1 MKKRIFTLMLVLA
14 TALCGFAQDRNNDD
28 EVVKLDQFS
37 RFNAVEGEVI
47 VKFADNS
54 SFQLKYDR
62 SNKLQSTGMS
72 AVDKAFAKYGV
83 VEVRQLCPSDE
94 KKRSFSTS
102 KSYNG
107 NDVVERDL
115 SRLCLVR
122 IEPDASRAQ
131 DADYNIQALT
141 QQLIDTF
148 NEMEEVE
155 FAEPNYIMYSLG
167 IETTPSTSSGTMSVT
182 ESVEVPSYEGDGRDG
197 GYTYFNYVEYKNE
210 PYYEQQWGIKATNLD
225 DFWVAAENNAN
236 GDTPAKR
243 PVIAILDTGVDITHP
258 DLAANI
264 WTNPNEIANGSD
276 DDKNGFKDDLHGW
289 DFVNKTGDVRDYNLH
304 GTHCA
309 GIAAAVGDNGKGIT
323 GANPNAYIMPVTVMQ
338 SNGTG
343 NVATIIEG
351 IGYAKNNGAD
361 VISMSIGGYA
371 YSIAYEQALEQAY
384 QKCVIVAAAGNDG
397 LNIDPT
403 APCAPILPPPMPCYP
418 AAFTFVLGVQA
429 TGNSGGLAGFSNYDC
444 DGPSYSGYSE
454 EQLYNYE
461 LRAPGTNIMSTIPN
475 GKYKELNG
483 TSMACPLVAGGVSA
497 LLSAKDY
504 PSQEMLWG
512 DLINY
517 SGNHV
522 DFLAC
527 YEAGPAPAQLQ
538 MVTYQITD
546 DEGDGDGR
554 PDAGEILYFYP
565 TLRTTWGAAD
575 SITYWIEF
583 AEYEDDRTI
592 EFIENDNIEFGHNL
606 SAYAKSKAVNP
617 IKMKIADNVVD
628 GRYICLV
635 LKATCPNAEAVMEYE
650 FEIRVEN
657 GVELKGLLAEDMT
670 LHPDV
675 HYIVTETFGITEGTT
690 LTILPGTV
698 VKFKDNV
705 KMVNNG
711 KIIAKGEPGNMITF
725 TKTDLGYGKYEM
737 TLRHCDTLSYCIIE
751 YAKNITTQNSVSYKY
766 CYYSDDYEFEYM
778 NDILNSGSEFY
789 NIDITS
795 TRRGLLDNSIIR
807 YNNNNGTLSCMS
819 NVNVTNANLIYNESP
834 ISIPSFSVSSST
846 VDGLGMTYGNVIG
859 STFESANN
867 VIGNYFVTSA
877 TGASTHAVANSRSSY
892 ILLGNVFNNYQM
904 NSNKKIISYNDIS
917 TTGSSMLVCPMNGTY
932 LGSSNNEI
940 ISSHI
945 YDINTPGSTSLND
958 ILESTAARRPSS
970 KAHGIVWKVLVNGK
984 DAQDEFDEV
993 TPLGV
998 GRHKFEVYFNRAMD
1012 ISKSPMVA
1020 MGVRPPYTQNAIAT
1034 DGSWSAD
1041 STIYTVYLDL
1051 DAASVTDGL
1060 NRIYVANAQDNE
1072 FFEIPFENLR
1082 FNVQVSAAGS
1092 MSAGFEATPG
1102 IGKVDLL
1109 WENDS
1114 TYFNDHLGWN
1124 MYRYQKDAN
1133 GISSDTILINKEM
1146 ITDTLFTDFDVVPG
1160 ERYYYYYKTLR
1171 TNLTESEAS
1180 NNVSTVPLTAQ
1191 PGDANGSLNVDVAD
1205 IVTVVSYITGE
1216 MPQPFVFGAADV
1228 NGDGEID
1235 VMDIVRII
1243 SIITTGKSDADNTP
1257 RATATYSI
1265 VDGILYVDT
1274 PVELAGVQ
1282 VYFNC
1287 EDADEIEVLSAMDKF
1302 EQVAQFVND
1311 GRYMFMAYSMS
1322 GAKLAAG
1329 KHAILRIS
1337 AAEVDDMILSDTQGV
1352 NVIAVEDMM
1361 NVNTPTEVY
1370 ALNKAYPNPFN
1381 GSLNI
1386 PYVVGAASAKVT
1398 LTISNMMGQEVAN
1411 INLGTQ
1417 SRGEYNYEWQPKT
1430 DMPAGIYIIN
1440 MYVNGNMMQREKVV
1454 YMK

>member
-1 MKKRIFTLMLVLA
+1 MLVLFA
-14 TALCGFAQDRNNDD
+14 SVCAFAQDRNNDD
-28 EVVKLDQFS
+28 EVVKLDHFS

-54 SFQLKYDR
+54 AFQLKYDR
-62 SNKLQSTGMS
+62 HNKLQGTGMS
-72 AVDKAFAKYGV
+72 AVDKTFDKFNV
-83 VEVRQLCPSDE
+83 VEVKQLCPNDE
-94 KKRSFSTS
+94 KKRSFSSS

-107 NDVVERDL
+107 GDVVERDL

-122 IEPDASRAQ
+122 IEPDANRAQ
-131 DADYNIQALT
+131 DTDYNIQALT
-141 QQLIDTF
+141 QELIETF

-155 FAEPNYIMYSLG
+155 FAEPNYIMYALG
-167 IETTPSTSSGTMSVT
+167 IETTSQQTAVSGQQSAVSGQRADDSSQW
-182 ESVEVPSYEGDGRDG
+182 
-197 GYTYFNYVEYKNE
+197 FNYEAYEKE
-210 PYYEQQWGIKATNLD
+210 PYYEQQWGIKATKLD
-225 DFWVAAENNAN
+225 EFWAAAENNAN
-236 GDTPAKR
+236 GETPKKR

-258 DLAANI
+258 DLEANI

-289 DFVNKTGDVRDYNLH
+289 DFVNKTGDVRDYNSH

-309 GIAAAVGDNGKGIT
+309 GIAAAVGDNGKGVT

-343 NVATIIEG
+343 AISTIIEG

-361 VISMSIGGYA
+361 IISMSIGTYA
-371 YSIAYEQALEQAY
+371 YSIALEQALAQAY
-384 QKCVIVAAAGNDG
+384 QKCVLVAAAGNDG
-397 LNIDPT
+397 MPLDPLCGGIP
-403 APCAPILPPPMPCYP
+403 AGPMFP
-418 AAFTFVLGVQA
+418 AAFTFVLGVEA
-429 TGNSGGLAGFSNYDC
+429 TQKEPDFTPFGCGYRACFSNYDC
-444 DGPSYSGYSE
+444 DGPSYSQYSE

-461 LRAPGTNIMSTIPN
+461 LSAPGVKIMSTIPN
-475 GKYKELNG
+475 GKYKEFNG

-554 PDAGEILYFYP
+554 PDAGEVLYFYP

-575 SITYWIEF
+575 SITYWLEF

-635 LKATCPNAEAVMEYE
+635 LKATCPNAESVMEYP

-657 GVELKGLLAEDMT
+657 GVELKGLLTEDMT

-675 HYIVTETFGITEGTT
+675 HYIVTETFGITAGTT

-698 VKFKDNV
+698 VKFKDNI
-705 KMVNNG
+705 KLVNNG

-725 TKTDLGYGKYEM
+725 TKTDLGYGSYSLN
-737 TLRHCDTLSYCIIE
+737 LRSCDTLSYCIIE
-751 YAKNITTQNSVSYKY
+751 YAKYIKSADSYSYNY
-766 CYYSDDYEFEYM
+766 CYYPDDEEYDYLH
-778 NDILNSGSEFY
+778 NILKTTPSYYS
-789 NIDITS
+789 ITAS
-795 TRRGLLDNSIIR
+795 KQFLIDNSILR
-807 YNNNNGTLSCMS
+807 YNTAGSSSDPLAGTLQNT
-819 NVNVTNANLIYNESP
+819 NVFYNKKYASSPSYTHNLVFKPGGTAFEGTNNY
-834 ISIPSFSVSSST
+834 
-846 VDGLGMTYGNVIG
+846 
-859 STFESANN
+859 
-867 VIGNYFVTSA
+867 IGNYQSDYYFTYYTS
-877 TGASTHAVANSRSSY
+877 GYVMF
-892 ILLGNVFNNYQM
+892 GNVFNNYQVNSSGKIVSYYDLGNTGTNMITISM
-904 NSNKKIISYNDIS
+904 ND
-917 TTGSSMLVCPMNGTY
+917 TY

-945 YDINTPGSTSLND
+945 YDIDTPGSSSLND

-984 DAQDEFDEV
+984 DAQDEFEEV
-993 TPLGV
+993 VPLGV

-1012 ISKSPMVA
+1012 ISKPPMVA

-1051 DAASVTDGL
+1051 DASSVTDGL

-1102 IGKVDLL
+1102 IGKVDLV

-1124 MYRYQKDAN
+1124 MYRYQRDEN

-1146 ITDTLFTDFDVVPG
+1146 ITDTVYTDFDVVPG

-1171 TNLTESEAS
+1171 TNLTESDAS

-1191 PGDANGSLNVDVAD
+1191 PGDANGSLKVDVID
-1205 IVTVVSYITGE
+1205 IVTVVGYITGDN
-1216 MPQPFVFGAADV
+1216 PQPFIFDAADV
-1228 NGDGEID
+1228 NKDGEID
-1235 VMDIVRII
+1235 VMDIVRIVN
-1243 SIITTGKSDADNTP
+1243 IIVSGKSGAETVSE
-1257 RATATYSI
+1257 ATAKYF
-1265 VDGILYVDT
+1265 VEDGILYVDT
-1274 PVELAGVQ
+1274 PVELGGVQ
-1282 VYFNC
+1282 VYLNSSS
-1287 EDADEIEVLSAMDKF
+1287 DNIETLAAMDKF
-1302 EQVAQFVND
+1302 EQIGQFVED
-1311 GRYMFMAYSMS
+1311 GRYLFMAYSLS
-1322 GAKLAAG
+1322 GEKLAPG
-1329 KHAILRIS
+1329 KHAILRIGV
-1337 AAEVDDMILSDTQGV
+1337 ADVEEMILADARGNEV
-1352 NVIAVEDMM
+1352 LAVEETMSIGTNEM
-1361 NVNTPTEVY
+1361 FILSE
-1370 ALNKAYPNPFN
+1370 AYPNPFN
-1381 GSLNI
+1381 GMLNI
-1386 PYVVGAASAKVT
+1386 PYVIGADNANVM
-1398 LTISNMMGQEVAN
+1398 LTINNIMGQQVAN
-1411 INLGTQ
+1411 IDLGTQ
-1417 SRGEYNYEWQPKT
+1417 SRGEYKYEWQPKS
-1430 DMPAGIYIIN
+1430 DMPSGIYIIN
-1440 MYVNGNMMQREKVV
+1440 MYVNGNMMQRNKVV

>member
-14 TALCGFAQDRNNDD
+14 AALCGFAQDRNNDD

-47 VKFADNS
+47 VKFADKS
-54 SFQLKYDR
+54 AFQLKYDR
-62 SNKLQSTGMS
+62 HNKLQSTGMS
-72 AVDKAFAKYGV
+72 AVDKTFDKFNV
-83 VEVRQLCPSDE
+83 VEVKQLCPSDE
-94 KKRSFSTS
+94 KKRSFTTS
-102 KSYNG
+102 KCYNG

-122 IEPDASRAQ
+122 IEADASRAQ

-141 QQLIDTF
+141 QQLIETF

-155 FAEPNYIMYSLG
+155 FAEPNYIMYALG
-167 IETTPSTSSGTMSVT
+167 VETTDLGELPIANSQQPTANSQW
-182 ESVEVPSYEGDGRDG
+182 
-197 GYTYFNYVEYKNE
+197 FNYEAYQNE
-210 PYYEQQWGIKATNLD
+210 PYYEQQWGIKATKLD
-225 DFWVAAENNAN
+225 EFWAAAENNAN
-236 GDTPAKR
+236 GETPKKR

-258 DLAANI
+258 DLEANI

-289 DFVNKTGDVRDYNLH
+289 DFVNKTGDVRDYNSH

-309 GIAAAVGDNGKGIT
+309 GIAAAVGDNGKGVT

-343 NVATIIEG
+343 AISTIIEG
-351 IGYAKNNGAD
+351 INYAKNNGAD
-361 VISMSIGGYA
+361 VISMSIGTYA
-371 YSIAYEQALEQAY
+371 YSIALEQALAQAY
-384 QKCVIVAAAGNDG
+384 QNSVIVAAAGNDG

-403 APCAPILPPPMPCYP
+403 APCANPFIDRPCYP
-418 AAFTFVLGVQA
+418 AAFTFVLGVEA
-429 TGNSGGLAGFSNYDC
+429 TQQYPDFSPFGCGYRACFSNYDC
-444 DGPSYSGYSE
+444 DGPSYSRYSE

-461 LRAPGTNIMSTIPN
+461 IQAPGAGIISTVPN
-475 GKYKELNG
+475 GKYKTFNG

-546 DEGDGDGR
+546 EEGDGDGR

-575 SITYWIEF
+575 SITYWLEF

-635 LKATCPNAEAVMEYE
+635 LKATCPNAEEVMEYE

-698 VKFKDNV
+698 VKFKDNI
-705 KMVNNG
+705 KLVNNG

-725 TKTDLGYGKYEM
+725 TKTDLGYGSYSLD
-737 TLRHCDTLSYCIIE
+737 LRACDTLSYCIIE
-751 YAKNITTQNSVSYKY
+751 CAKYIKCANSYRYNY
-766 CYYSDDYEFEYM
+766 CYYPDDEEYDYLH
-778 NDILNSGSEFY
+778 NVLNTTPDYYTDYYS
-789 NIDITS
+789 ITA
-795 TRRGLLDNSIIR
+795 TKYCLIDNSILR
-807 YNNNNGTLSCMS
+807 YNTAANTLNEEILDVTLQNT
-819 NVNVTNANLIYNESP
+819 NVFYNRKYVSTPSDNHYNHNLIFKP
-834 ISIPSFSVSSST
+834 GGT
-846 VDGLGMTYGNVIG
+846 A
-859 STFESANN
+859 FEGTNN
-867 VIGNYFVTSA
+867 YIGNYQYSYFF
-877 TGASTHAVANSRSSY
+877 TGDLVM
-892 ILLGNVFNNYQM
+892 IGNVFNNYQVNGYGKIVSYYDLGHAGTNMITISM
-904 NSNKKIISYNDIS
+904 ND
-917 TTGSSMLVCPMNGTY
+917 TY
-932 LGSSNNEI
+932 LGSSNDEI
-940 ISSHI
+940 ISTHI
-945 YDINTPGSTSLND
+945 YDIDTPGSISLND

-970 KAHGIVWKVLVNGK
+970 KAHGIVWKILVNGK
-984 DAQDEFDEV
+984 DAQDEFEEV
-993 TPLGV
+993 VPLGV

-1012 ISKSPMVA
+1012 ISKPPMVA
-1020 MGVRPPYTQNAIAT
+1020 MGVRPPYTQNAIAE

-1102 IGKVDLL
+1102 IGKVDLV

-1124 MYRYQKDAN
+1124 MYRYQRDEN

-1146 ITDTLFTDFDVVPG
+1146 ITDTLYTDFDVVPG

-1171 TNLTESEAS
+1171 TNLTESDAS

-1191 PGDANGSLNVDVAD
+1191 PGDANGSLDVNVID
-1205 IVTVVSYITGE
+1205 IVTVVSYITGDN
-1216 MPQPFVFGAADV
+1216 PQPFIFGAADV
-1228 NGDGEID
+1228 NADGEID
-1235 VMDIVRII
+1235 VMDIVRIVN
-1243 SIITTGKSDADNTP
+1243 IIVSGKSGDEPASG
-1257 RATATYSI
+1257 ATAVYSI
-1265 VDGILYVDT
+1265 EDGILYVDT
-1274 PVELAGVQ
+1274 PVALGGVQ
-1282 VYFNC
+1282 VYLNC
-1287 EDADEIEVLSAMDKF
+1287 DNDADIETLSAMDKF
-1302 EQVAQFVND
+1302 ERVGQFVND
-1311 GRYMFMAYSMS
+1311 GRYLFMAYSLS
-1322 GAKLAAG
+1322 GEKLAPG
-1329 KHAILRIS
+1329 KHAILRIGR
-1337 AAEVDDMILSDTQGV
+1337 ADVEEMILADAKGNEV
-1352 NVIAVEDMM
+1352 LAVEDAMSI
-1361 NVNTPTEVY
+1361 NVMEEY
-1370 ALNKAYPNPFN
+1370 ILNQAYPNPFN
-1381 GSLNI
+1381 GTLNI
-1386 PYVVGAASAKVT
+1386 PYVIGAANADVM
-1398 LTISNMMGQEVAN
+1398 LTINNIMGQQVAN

-1417 SRGEYNYEWQPKT
+1417 SRGEYNYEWQPKS
-1430 DMPAGIYIIN
+1430 DMPSGIYIIN
-1440 MYVNGNMMQREKVV
+1440 MYINGNMMQRNKVV

>member
-1 MKKRIFTLMLVLA
+1 MLVLFA
-14 TALCGFAQDRNNDD
+14 SVCAFAQDRNNDD

-54 SFQLKYDR
+54 AFQLKYDR
-62 SNKLQSTGMS
+62 HNKLQGTGMS
-72 AVDKAFAKYGV
+72 AVDKTFDKFNV
-83 VEVRQLCPSDE
+83 VEVKQLCPSDE

-102 KSYNG
+102 KCYNG

-122 IEPDASRAQ
+122 IEADASRAQ

-141 QQLIDTF
+141 QELIETF

-155 FAEPNYIMYSLG
+155 FAEPNYIMYALG
-167 IETTPSTSSGTMSVT
+167 IETTDLSPQPTANSQQPTANSQW
-182 ESVEVPSYEGDGRDG
+182 
-197 GYTYFNYVEYKNE
+197 FNYEAYEKE
-210 PYYEQQWGIKATNLD
+210 PYYEQQWGIKATKLD
-225 DFWVAAENNAN
+225 EFWVAAENNAN
-236 GDTPAKR
+236 SETPKKR

-258 DLAANI
+258 DLEANI

-289 DFVNKTGDVRDYNLH
+289 DFVNKTGDVRDYNSH

-309 GIAAAVGDNGKGIT
+309 GIAAAVGDNGKGVT

-343 NVATIIEG
+343 AISTIIEG
-351 IGYAKNNGAD
+351 INYAKNNGAD
-361 VISMSIGGYA
+361 VISMSIGTYA
-371 YSIAYEQALEQAY
+371 YSIALEQALAQAY
-384 QKCVIVAAAGNDG
+384 QKSVIVAAAGNDG
-397 LNIDPT
+397 IPLDPLCDII
-403 APCAPILPPPMPCYP
+403 AGPMFP
-418 AAFTFVLGVQA
+418 AAFTFVLGVEA
-429 TGNSGGLAGFSNYDC
+429 TQKEPDFTPFGCGYRACFSNFDC
-444 DGPSYSGYSE
+444 DGPSYSRYSE

-461 LRAPGTNIMSTIPN
+461 IQAPGAGIMSTIPN

-575 SITYWIEF
+575 SITYWLEF

-657 GVELKGLLAEDMT
+657 GVELKGLLTEDMT

-675 HYIVTETFGITEGTT
+675 HYIVTESFGITEGTT

-698 VKFKDNV
+698 VKFKDNI

-725 TKTDLGYGKYEM
+725 TKTDLGYGFYSME
-737 TLRHCDTLSYCIIE
+737 LRHCDTLSYCIIE
-751 YAKNITTQNSVSYKY
+751 YAGVSANPNNYVSYRY
-766 CYYSDDYEFEYM
+766 CYSDDDYEFEYM
-778 NDILNSGSEFY
+778 NDILNLGTEL
-789 NIDITS
+789 NNVDITYNRS
-795 TRRGLLDNSIIR
+795 ALLDNSIVKYAGLVGISMNITNTNLL
-807 YNNNNGTLSCMS
+807 YNTQ
-819 NVNVTNANLIYNESP
+819 
-834 ISIPSFSVSSST
+834 ISIPNFRISSTT
-846 VDGLGMTYGNVIG
+846 VDGLGLYCDNGPGTI
-859 STFESANN
+859 FESANN
-867 VIGNYFVTSA
+867 VIGNYIMVNNDIS
-877 TGASTHAVANSRSSY
+877 SSIHADGNRFGY

-904 NSNKKIISYNDIS
+904 DYSNRIISYNDVGIH
-917 TTGSSMLVCPMNGTY
+917 GSSMIVCPMNGTY
-932 LGSSNNEI
+932 LGSSKDEI
-940 ISSHI
+940 ISTHI
-945 YDINTPGSTSLND
+945 YDIDTPGSSTFND
-958 ILESTAARRPSS
+958 IDESTAARRPSS

-984 DAQDEFDEV
+984 DAQDEFEEV
-993 TPLGV
+993 VPLGV

-1012 ISKSPMVA
+1012 ISKPPMVA

-1102 IGKVDLL
+1102 IGKVDLV

-1124 MYRYQKDAN
+1124 MYRYQRDEN

-1146 ITDTLFTDFDVVPG
+1146 ITDTVYTDFDVVPG

-1171 TNLTESEAS
+1171 TNLTESDAS

-1191 PGDANGSLNVDVAD
+1191 PGDANGSLKVDVID
-1205 IVTVVSYITGE
+1205 IVTVVSYITGDN
-1216 MPQPFVFGAADV
+1216 PQPFIFGAADV
-1228 NGDGEID
+1228 NADGEID
-1235 VMDIVRII
+1235 VMDIVRIVN
-1243 SIITTGKSDADNTP
+1243 IIVSGKSGAETVSE
-1257 RATATYSI
+1257 ATAKYF
-1265 VDGILYVDT
+1265 VEDGILYVDT
-1274 PVELAGVQ
+1274 PVELGGVQ
-1282 VYFNC
+1282 VYLNSSS
-1287 EDADEIEVLSAMDKF
+1287 DNIETLAAMDKF
-1302 EQVAQFVND
+1302 EQIGQFVED
-1311 GRYMFMAYSMS
+1311 GRYLFMAYSLS
-1322 GAKLAAG
+1322 GEKLAPG
-1329 KHAILRIS
+1329 KHAILRIGV
-1337 AAEVDDMILSDTQGV
+1337 ADVEEMILADARG
-1352 NVIAVEDMM
+1352 NEVIAVEETMSIGTNEM
-1361 NVNTPTEVY
+1361 FILSE
-1370 ALNKAYPNPFN
+1370 AYPNPFN
-1381 GSLNI
+1381 GMLNI
-1386 PYVVGAASAKVT
+1386 PYVIGADNANVM
-1398 LTISNMMGQEVAN
+1398 LTINNIMGQQVAN
-1411 INLGTQ
+1411 IDLGTQ
-1417 SRGEYNYEWQPKT
+1417 SRGEYKYEWQPKS
-1430 DMPAGIYIIN
+1430 DMPSGIYIIN
-1440 MYVNGNMMQREKVV
+1440 MYVNGNMMQRNKVV

>member
-1 MKKRIFTLMLVLA
+1 MKRRIFTLMLVLFA
-14 TALCGFAQDRNNDD
+14 SVCAFAQDRNNDD

-54 SFQLKYDR
+54 AFQLKYDR
-62 SNKLQSTGMS
+62 HNKLQGTGMS
-72 AVDKAFAKYGV
+72 AVDKTFDKFNV
-83 VEVRQLCPSDE
+83 VEVKQLCPNDE
-94 KKRSFSTS
+94 KKRSFSSS

-107 NDVVERDL
+107 GDVVERDL

-122 IEPDASRAQ
+122 IEPDANRAQ

-141 QQLIDTF
+141 QELIETF

-155 FAEPNYIMYSLG
+155 FAEPNYIMYALDVL
-167 IETTPSTSSGTMSVT
+167 TTDNGQQTTDFGYAN
-182 ESVEVPSYEGDGRDG
+182 YEGNERDG
-197 GYTYFNYVEYKNE
+197 EEYTYFNYEAYQNE
-210 PYYEQQWGIKATNLD
+210 PYYEQQWGIKATKLD
-225 DFWVAAENNAN
+225 EFWAAAENNAN
-236 GDTPAKR
+236 GETPKKR

-258 DLAANI
+258 DLEANI

-289 DFVNKTGDVRDYNLH
+289 DFVNKTGDVRDYNSH

-309 GIAAAVGDNGKGIT
+309 GIAAAVGDNGKGVT

-343 NVATIIEG
+343 AISTIIEG

-361 VISMSIGGYA
+361 IISMSIGTYA
-371 YSIAYEQALEQAY
+371 YSIALEQALAQAY
-384 QKCVIVAAAGNDG
+384 QKCVLVAAAGNDG
-397 LNIDPT
+397 LNIDET
-403 APCAPILPPPMPCYP
+403 APCADPFIIDKPCFP
-418 AAFTFVLGVQA
+418 GAFTFVLGVQA
-429 TGNSGGLAGFSNYDC
+429 TGNGGLAGFSNYDC

-461 LRAPGTNIMSTIPN
+461 LKAPGTSIMSTIPN
-475 GKYKELNG
+475 GKYKNLQG

-517 SGNHV
+517 SGIHV

-554 PDAGEILYFYP
+554 PDAGEVLYFYP

-575 SITYWIEF
+575 SITYWLEF
-583 AEYEDDRTI
+583 DEFEDDRTI

-635 LKATCPNAEAVMEYE
+635 LKATCPNAESVMEYP

-657 GVELKGLLAEDMT
+657 GVELKGLLTEDMT

-698 VKFKDNV
+698 VKFKDNI
-705 KMVNNG
+705 KLVNNG

-725 TKTDLGYGKYEM
+725 TKTDLGYGSYSLN
-737 TLRHCDTLSYCIIE
+737 LRSCDTLSYCIIE
-751 YAKNITTQNSVSYKY
+751 YAKYIKSADSYSYNY
-766 CYYSDDYEFEYM
+766 CYYPDDEEYDYLH
-778 NDILNSGSEFY
+778 NILKTTPSYYS
-789 NIDITS
+789 ITAS
-795 TRRGLLDNSIIR
+795 KQCLIDNSILR
-807 YNNNNGTLSCMS
+807 YNTAGSSSDPLAGTLQNT
-819 NVNVTNANLIYNESP
+819 NVFYNKKYASSPSYTHNLVFKPGGTAFEGTNNY
-834 ISIPSFSVSSST
+834 
-846 VDGLGMTYGNVIG
+846 
-859 STFESANN
+859 
-867 VIGNYFVTSA
+867 IGNYQSDYYFTYYTS
-877 TGASTHAVANSRSSY
+877 GYVMF
-892 ILLGNVFNNYQM
+892 GNVFNNYQVNSSGKIVSYYDLGNTGTDMITVSM
-904 NSNKKIISYNDIS
+904 ND
-917 TTGSSMLVCPMNGTY
+917 TY

-945 YDINTPGSTSLND
+945 YDINTPGSSSLND

-984 DAQDEFDEV
+984 DAQDEFEEV
-993 TPLGV
+993 VPLGV

-1012 ISKSPMVA
+1012 ISKPPMVA

-1051 DAASVTDGL
+1051 DASSVTDGL

-1102 IGKVDLL
+1102 IGKVDLV

-1124 MYRYQKDAN
+1124 MYRYQRDEN

-1146 ITDTLFTDFDVVPG
+1146 ITDTVYTDFDVVPG

-1171 TNLTESEAS
+1171 TNLTESDAS

-1191 PGDANGSLNVDVAD
+1191 PGDANGSLKVDVID
-1205 IVTVVSYITGE
+1205 IVTVVSYITGDN
-1216 MPQPFVFGAADV
+1216 PQPFIFGAADV
-1228 NGDGEID
+1228 NADGEID
-1235 VMDIVRII
+1235 VMDIVRIVN
-1243 SIITTGKSDADNTP
+1243 IIVSGKSGAETDSE
-1257 RATATYSI
+1257 ATAKYF
-1265 VDGILYVDT
+1265 VEDGILYVDT
-1274 PVELAGVQ
+1274 PVELGGVQ
-1282 VYFNC
+1282 VYLNSSS
-1287 EDADEIEVLSAMDKF
+1287 DNIETLAAMDKF
-1302 EQVAQFVND
+1302 EQIGQFVED
-1311 GRYMFMAYSMS
+1311 GRYLFMAYSLS
-1322 GAKLAAG
+1322 GEKLAPG
-1329 KHAILRIS
+1329 KHAILRIGV
-1337 AAEVDDMILSDTQGV
+1337 ADVEEMILADARG
-1352 NVIAVEDMM
+1352 NEVIAVEETMSIGANEM
-1361 NVNTPTEVY
+1361 FILSE
-1370 ALNKAYPNPFN
+1370 AYPNPFN
-1381 GSLNI
+1381 GMLNI
-1386 PYVVGAASAKVT
+1386 PYVIGADNANVM
-1398 LTISNMMGQEVAN
+1398 LTINNIMGQQVAN
-1411 INLGTQ
+1411 IDLGTQ
-1417 SRGEYNYEWQPKT
+1417 SRGEYKYEWQPKS
-1430 DMPAGIYIIN
+1430 DMPSGIYIIN
-1440 MYVNGNMMQREKVV
+1440 MYVNGNMMQRNKVV

>member
-1 MKKRIFTLMLVLA
+1 MFVLA
-14 TALCGFAQDRNNDD
+14 AALCGFAQDSNNED
-28 EVVKLDQFS
+28 EVVKIDFMN
-37 RFNAVEGEVI
+37 RNNAVEGEII
-47 VKFADNS
+47 VKFADKS
-54 SFQLKYDR
+54 SFNLKYDR
-62 SNKLQSTGMS
+62 NDKLQSTGMS
-72 AVDKAFAKYGV
+72 AVDKLFTKYN
-83 VEVRQLCPSDE
+83 VESVRQLCPGDE
-94 KKRSFSTS
+94 KRHDFRTS

-107 NDVVERDL
+107 GDVVERDL
-115 SRLCLVR
+115 SRLCLVKIGSDVSKTR
-122 IEPDASRAQ
+122 E
-131 DADYNIQALT
+131 
-141 QQLIDTF
+141 LIDEF
-148 NEMEEVE
+148 NGMDEVE
-155 FAEPNYIMYSLG
+155 FAEPNYITYALG
-167 IETTPSTSSGTMSVT
+167 IETQSHRDAETQ
-182 ESVEVPSYEGDGRDG
+182 SYEGDENRDPD
-197 GYTYFNYVEYKNE
+197 YNYFAYKTYRKE
-210 PYYEQQWGIKATNLD
+210 PYYSQQWGISATNIDGLWQAYED
-225 DFWVAAENNAN
+225 DFDDESN
-236 GDTPAKR
+236 TER

-276 DDKNGFKDDLHGW
+276 DDGNGFKDDLHGW
-289 DFVNKTGDVRDYNLH
+289 DFVNKTGDVRDYNSH

-309 GIAAAVGDNGKGIT
+309 GIAAAVGTNGKGVV

-343 NVATIIEG
+343 AISTIIEG

-361 VISMSIGGYA
+361 IISMSIGTYA
-371 YSIAYEQALEQAY
+371 YSIALEQALAQAY
-384 QKCVIVAAAGNDG
+384 QSSVLVAAAGNDG
-397 LNIDPT
+397 LNIDET
-403 APCAPILPPPMPCYP
+403 ALCADPFIPDMPCYP
-418 AAFTFVLGVQA
+418 AAFTFVLGVEA
-429 TGNSGGLAGFSNYDC
+429 TMDGGYLASFSNYDC
-444 DGPSYSGYSE
+444 DGPSYSGFDE

-461 LRAPGTNIMSTIPN
+461 LRAPGVNIISTVPN
-475 GKYKELNG
+475 GQYKYFNG

-497 LLSAKDY
+497 LLVAKDY

-512 DLINY
+512 DLINT
-517 SGNHV
+517 STPGSHV

-546 DEGDGDGR
+546 EEGDGDGR
-554 PDAGEILYFYP
+554 PDAGETLYFYP
-565 TLRTTWGAAD
+565 TLRTTWGAAED
-575 SITYWIEF
+575 ITYWLEF

-617 IKMKIADNVVD
+617 VKMKISDDVVD
-628 GRYICLV
+628 GRYIKLV
-635 LKATCPNAEAVMEYE
+635 LKATCPNAEEVMEYP
-650 FEIRVEN
+650 FTIQVEN
-657 GVELKGLLAEDMT
+657 GVELKGLIDEDMT
-670 LHPDV
+670 LSPNV
-675 HYIVTETFGITEGTT
+675 HYIVTETLGVTEGTT

-698 VKFKDNV
+698 IKFKDGISLH
-705 KMVNNG
+705 NNG
-711 KIIAKGEPGNMITF
+711 KIVAKGEPGNMITF
-725 TKTDLGYGKYEM
+725 TKTDLGIGYYNLN
-737 TLRHCDTLSYCIIE
+737 LRHNDTLSYCVIE
-751 YAKNITTQNSVSYKY
+751 YAKIYQKTYSNHYYCFEEGDEEHAYFAQILGDNVS
-766 CYYSDDYEFEYM
+766 DV
-778 NDILNSGSEFY
+778 
-789 NIDITS
+789 DITYKK
-795 TRRGLLDNSIIR
+795 TCLIDNCVLR
-807 YNNNNGTLSCMS
+807 YNGAINSFNIINSNLVYNN
-819 NVNVTNANLIYNESP
+819 TNSSP
-834 ISIPSFSVSSST
+834 ISLPVFDVGTSYYYHPSVICASNNIIENYYQSSSYSYYSNSNN
-846 VDGLGMTYGNVIG
+846 LGHV
-859 STFESANN
+859 
-867 VIGNYFVTSA
+867 
-877 TGASTHAVANSRSSY
+877 
-892 ILLGNVFNNYQM
+892 LLGNVYSNYLTNYHGNM
-904 NSNKKIISYNDIS
+904 VSTYNIG
-917 TTGSSMLVCPMNGTY
+917 TTGNQMIKLSAKGTY
-932 LGSSNNEI
+932 LGSSNDEV
-940 ISSHI
+940 ISSRI
-945 YDINTPGSTSLND
+945 YDIDTPNSTSLND
-958 ILESTAARRPSS
+958 IEASTAERRPAEL
-970 KAHGIVWKVLVNGK
+970 AHGIVWKVLVNGK
-984 DAQDEFDEV
+984 DAQDEFDEL

-998 GRHKFEVYFNRAMD
+998 GRHKFEVYFNRAMNT
-1012 ISKSPMVA
+1012 SVAPMVA

-1034 DGSWSAD
+1034 EGSWSAD

-1051 DAASVTDGL
+1051 DASSVTDGL
-1060 NRIYVANAQDNE
+1060 NRIYVANAMDNE
-1072 FFEIPFENLR
+1072 FFEIPFENKR
-1082 FNVQVSAAGS
+1082 FNVQVAAAGS
-1092 MSAGFEATPG
+1092 MSTGFEATPG
-1102 IGKVDLL
+1102 IGKVDLV

-1124 MYRYQKDAN
+1124 MYRYQIN
-1133 GISSDTILINKEM
+1133 ERGNNTDTLLVNNEL

-1160 ERYYYYYKTLR
+1160 ERYYYFYKTLR

-1180 NNVSTVPLTAQ
+1180 RNVSTVPLTAQ

-1205 IVTVVSYITGE
+1205 IVTVVSYITGG

-1243 SIITTGKSDADNTP
+1243 SIITTGRSDADNTP
-1257 RATATYSI
+1257 RATAIYSI

-1287 EDADEIEVLSAMDKF
+1287 DDAEEIEVLSAMDKF

-1322 GAKLAAG
+1322 GAKLGVG
-1329 KHAILRIS
+1329 KHAILRIGD
-1337 AAEVDDMILSDTQGV
+1337 AEMDEMILSDTEGV

>member
-1 MKKRIFTLMLVLA
+1 MLVLFA
-14 TALCGFAQDRNNDD
+14 SVCAFAQDRNNDD
-28 EVVKLDQFS
+28 EVVKLDHFS

-54 SFQLKYDR
+54 AFQLKYDR
-62 SNKLQSTGMS
+62 HNKLQGTGMS
-72 AVDKAFAKYGV
+72 AVDKTFDKFNV
-83 VEVRQLCPSDE
+83 VEVKQLCPNDE
-94 KKRSFSTS
+94 KKRSFSSS

-107 NDVVERDL
+107 GDVVERDL

-122 IEPDASRAQ
+122 IEPDANRAQ
-131 DADYNIQALT
+131 DADNNIQALT
-141 QQLIDTF
+141 QELIETF

-155 FAEPNYIMYSLG
+155 FAEPNYIMYALG
-167 IETTPSTSSGTMSVT
+167 IESTDLGQQSAVSGQRADDSSQW
-182 ESVEVPSYEGDGRDG
+182 
-197 GYTYFNYVEYKNE
+197 FNYEAYEKE
-210 PYYEQQWGIKATNLD
+210 PYYEQQWGIKATKLD
-225 DFWVAAENNAN
+225 EFWAAAENNAN
-236 GDTPAKR
+236 GETPKKR
-243 PVIAILDTGVDITHP
+243 PVIAILDTGVAITHP
-258 DLAANI
+258 DLEATI

-289 DFVNKTGDVRDYNLH
+289 DFVNKTGDVRDYNSH

-309 GIAAAVGDNGKGIT
+309 GIAAAVGDNGKGVT

-343 NVATIIEG
+343 AISTLIEG

-361 VISMSIGGYA
+361 IISMSIGTYA
-371 YSIAYEQALEQAY
+371 YSIALEQALAQAY
-384 QKCVIVAAAGNDG
+384 QKCVLVAAAGNDG
-397 LNIDPT
+397 LNIDET
-403 APCAPILPPPMPCYP
+403 APCASPFIIDKPCFP
-418 AAFTFVLGVQA
+418 GAFTFVLGVQA
-429 TGNSGGLAGFSNYDC
+429 TQQSPGDCGYLACFSNYDC

-461 LRAPGTNIMSTIPN
+461 LKAPGTSIMSTIPN
-475 GKYKELNG
+475 GKYKEFNG

-517 SGNHV
+517 SGTHV

-554 PDAGEILYFYP
+554 PDAGEVLYFYP

-575 SITYWIEF
+575 SITYWLEF
-583 AEYEDDRTI
+583 DEFEDDRTI

-635 LKATCPNAEAVMEYE
+635 LKATCPNAESVMEYP

-657 GVELKGLLAEDMT
+657 GVELKGLLTEDMT

-675 HYIVTETFGITEGTT
+675 HYIVTETFGITAGTT

-698 VKFKDNV
+698 VKFKDNIRL
-705 KMVNNG
+705 VNKG

-725 TKTDLGYGKYEM
+725 TKTDLGYGSYSLD
-737 TLRHCDTLSYCIIE
+737 LRRYDTLSYCIIE
-751 YAKNITTQNSVSYKY
+751 YAKYIKSEYSCSYNY
-766 CYYSDDYEFEYM
+766 CYYPDDEEYDYLH
-778 NDILNSGSEFY
+778 NILKTTPSHYSINATKY
-789 NIDITS
+789 CLI
-795 TRRGLLDNSIIR
+795 DNSILR
-807 YNNNNGTLSCMS
+807 YNTAGTVLDILGGTLQNT
-819 NVNVTNANLIYNESP
+819 NVFYNKKYVNAPSYNHNLVFKPGGTAFEGTNNY
-834 ISIPSFSVSSST
+834 
-846 VDGLGMTYGNVIG
+846 
-859 STFESANN
+859 
-867 VIGNYFVTSA
+867 IGNYQ
-877 TGASTHAVANSRSSY
+877 SSY
-892 ILLGNVFNNYQM
+892 YFTSGLVMIGNVFNNYQV
-904 NSNKKIISYNDIS
+904 NSNGKIVSYYDLGNTGTDMITVSMND
-917 TTGSSMLVCPMNGTY
+917 TY

-945 YDINTPGSTSLND
+945 YDINTPGSSSLND

-984 DAQDEFDEV
+984 DAQDEFEEV
-993 TPLGV
+993 VPLGV

-1012 ISKSPMVA
+1012 ISKPPMVA

-1051 DAASVTDGL
+1051 DASSVTDGL

-1102 IGKVDLL
+1102 IGKVDLV

-1124 MYRYQKDAN
+1124 MYRYQRDEN

-1146 ITDTLFTDFDVVPG
+1146 ITDTVYTDFDVVPG

-1171 TNLTESEAS
+1171 TNLTESDAS

-1191 PGDANGSLNVDVAD
+1191 PGDANGSLKVDVID
-1205 IVTVVSYITGE
+1205 IVTVVSYITGDN
-1216 MPQPFVFGAADV
+1216 PQPFIFGAADV
-1228 NGDGEID
+1228 NADGEID
-1235 VMDIVRII
+1235 VMDIVRIVN
-1243 SIITTGKSDADNTP
+1243 IIVSGKSGAETASE
-1257 RATATYSI
+1257 ATAKYF
-1265 VDGILYVDT
+1265 VEDGILYVDT
-1274 PVELAGVQ
+1274 PVELGGVQ
-1282 VYFNC
+1282 VYLNC
-1287 EDADEIEVLSAMDKF
+1287 DNDTDIETLSAMDKF
-1302 EQVAQFVND
+1302 ERVGQFVED
-1311 GRYMFMAYSMS
+1311 GRYLFMAYSLS
-1322 GAKLAAG
+1322 GEKLAPG
-1329 KHAILRIS
+1329 KHAILRIGV
-1337 AAEVDDMILSDTQGV
+1337 ADVEEMILADARG
-1352 NVIAVEDMM
+1352 NEVIAVEETMSIGANEM
-1361 NVNTPTEVY
+1361 FILSE
-1370 ALNKAYPNPFN
+1370 AYPNPFN
-1381 GSLNI
+1381 GMLNI
-1386 PYVVGAASAKVT
+1386 PYVIGADNANVM
-1398 LTISNMMGQEVAN
+1398 LTINNIMGQQVAN
-1411 INLGTQ
+1411 IDLGTQ
-1417 SRGEYNYEWQPKT
+1417 SRGEYKYEWQPKS
-1430 DMPAGIYIIN
+1430 DMPSGIYIIN
-1440 MYVNGNMMQREKVV
+1440 MYVNGNMMQRNKVV

>member
-1 MKKRIFTLMLVLA
+1 MKKSFLTLMFVLA
-14 TALCGFAQDRNNDD
+14 TAVCAFAQGRNNED
-28 EVVKLDQFS
+28 EVVKIDFMN
-37 RFNAVEGEVI
+37 RYNAVEGEVI

-54 SFQLKYDR
+54 SFRLDYDR
-62 SNKLQSTGMS
+62 NDKLRTTGMS
-72 AVDKAFAKYGV
+72 SVDKAFEKFNV
-83 VEVRQLCPSDE
+83 TSIRQLCPSDE
-94 KKRSFSTS
+94 KKRSFRTS
-102 KSYNG
+102 KCYNG

-115 SRLCLVR
+115 SRLCLVK

-141 QQLIDTF
+141 QELIDTF
-148 NEMEEVE
+148 NAMEDVE
-155 FAEPNYIMYSLG
+155 FAEPNYIMYALG
-167 IETTPSTSSGTMSVT
+167 VQSTDNGQQTTDLEYASYGGNET
-182 ESVEVPSYEGDGRDG
+182 RDP
-197 GYTYFNYVEYKNE
+197 GYKYFGYKTYRKE
-210 PYYEQQWGIKATNLD
+210 PYYSQQWGIESTNIDGLWQAYEDGLD
-225 DFWVAAENNAN
+225 E
-236 GDTPAKR
+236 TPEKER
-243 PVIAILDTGVDITHP
+243 PIIAILDTGVDITHP
-258 DLAANI
+258 DLEANI
-264 WTNPNEIANGSD
+264 WTNPNEISNGSD
-276 DDKNGFKDDLHGW
+276 DDSNGFKDDLHGW
-289 DFVNKTGDVRDYNLH
+289 DFVNKTGDVRDYNSH

-309 GIAAAVGDNGKGIT
+309 GIAAAVGDNGKGVT
-323 GANPNAYIMPVTVMQ
+323 GANPNAYIMPITVMQ

-343 NVATIIEG
+343 AISTIIEG

-361 VISMSIGGYA
+361 VISMSIGTYA
-371 YSIAYEQALEQAY
+371 YSIALEQALAQAY
-384 QKCVIVAAAGNDG
+384 QNSVLVAAAGNDG
-397 LNIDPT
+397 LAID
-403 APCAPILPPPMPCYP
+403 ILCGFPAGPMFP
-418 AAFTFVLGVQA
+418 AAFTFVLGVEA
-429 TGNSGGLAGFSNYDC
+429 TQQYPDFSPYGCGYRACFSNYDC

-461 LRAPGTNIMSTIPN
+461 IQAPGAGIISTVPN
-475 GKYKELNG
+475 GKYKTYNG
-483 TSMACPLVAGGVSA
+483 TSMACPLVAGGISA
-497 LLSAKDY
+497 LLTAKDY

-538 MVTYQITD
+538 MVTYQLTD
-546 DEGDGDGR
+546 EEGDNDGR
-554 PDAGEILYFYP
+554 PDAGETMYLYP
-565 TLRTTWGAAD
+565 TLRTTWGAAED
-575 SITYWIEF
+575 ITYWLEF

-592 EFIENDNIEFGHNL
+592 EFIENDNIDFGHNL
-606 SAYAKSKAVNP
+606 SAYAKSKAINP
-617 IKMKIADNVVD
+617 VKLKIADNVVD

-635 LKATCPNAEAVMEYE
+635 LKATCPNAEAVMEYP

-657 GVELKGLLAEDMT
+657 GVELKGLLTENMT

-675 HYIVTETFGITEGTT
+675 HYIVTETFGITAGTT

-751 YAKNITTQNSVSYKY
+751 YAKNITTQNYVSYKY
-766 CYYSDDYEFEYM
+766 CYFSDDNEFEYM
-778 NDILNSGSEFY
+778 NNILNSGSEFY

-795 TRRGLLDNSIIR
+795 TRRALLDNSIIR
-807 YNNNNGTLSCMS
+807 YNNNLTSSCLS
-819 NVNVTNANLIYNESP
+819 NVNVTNANMIYNESP
-834 ISIPSFSVSSST
+834 ISIPSFTVSSST
-846 VDGLGMTYGNVIG
+846 VDGLGMDYGNVVG

-867 VIGNYFVTSA
+867 VIGNYIVSTEV
-877 TGASTHAVANSRSSY
+877 GASIHTVTNSRSSY

-904 NSNKKIISYNDIS
+904 NSNKIISYNDIS
-917 TTGSSMLVCPMNGTY
+917 TTGSSMIVCPMNDTY
-932 LGSSNNEI
+932 LGSSKDEI
-940 ISSHI
+940 ISAHI
-945 YDINTPGSTSLND
+945 YDINTPGSSSLND

-1012 ISKSPMVA
+1012 ISKPPMVA

-1051 DAASVTDGL
+1051 DASSVTDGL

-1092 MSAGFEATPG
+1092 MSTGFEATAG
-1102 IGKVDLL
+1102 IGRIELK

-1124 MYRYQKDAN
+1124 MYRYQKN
-1133 GISSDTILINKEM
+1133 ERGNTDTILINKEM
-1146 ITDTLFTDFDVVPG
+1146 ITDTVFTDFDVVPG
-1160 ERYYYYYKTLR
+1160 ERYYYFYKTLR

-1180 NNVSTVPLTAQ
+1180 RNVSTVPLTAQ
-1191 PGDANGSLNVDVAD
+1191 SGDANGSLDVNVID
-1205 IVTVVSYITGE
+1205 IVTVVSYITGDN
-1216 MPQPFVFGAADV
+1216 PQPFVFGAADV

-1235 VMDIVRII
+1235 VMDIVGII
-1243 SIITTGKSDADNTP
+1243 NIITSGKCDYDRNVEEA
-1257 RATATYSI
+1257 AIYSI

-1282 VYFNC
+1282 VYLNC
-1287 EDADEIEVLSAMDKF
+1287 NENDKIEPLMAMDDF
-1302 EQVAQFVND
+1302 EQVGQFVND
-1311 GRYMFMAYSMS
+1311 GRYMFMAYSLS
-1322 GAKLAAG
+1322 GAKLASG
-1329 KHAILRIS
+1329 KHAILRING
-1337 AAEVDDMILSDTQGV
+1337 AADLDDMILADALGANVLAIEETLGV
-1352 NVIAVEDMM
+1352 ENNEMFF
-1361 NVNTPTEVY
+1361 
-1370 ALNKAYPNPFN
+1370 LNAAYPNPFSN
-1381 GSLNI
+1381 SITI
-1386 PYVVGAASAKVT
+1386 PYIIG
-1398 LTISNMMGQEVAN
+1398 SNEGEVRLSITNVMGQEVAN
-1411 INLGTQ
+1411 VTFGRQ
-1417 SRGEYNYEWQPKT
+1417 SRGEYKYEWQPKS
-1430 DMPAGIYIIN
+1430 DMPSGIYIIN
-1440 MYVNGNMMQREKVV
+1440 MYVNGNMMQRNKVV

>member
-1 MKKRIFTLMLVLA
+1 MFVLA
-14 TALCGFAQDRNNDD
+14 AALCGFAQDSNNED
-28 EVVKLDQFS
+28 EVVKIDFMN
-37 RFNAVEGEVI
+37 RNNAVEGEII
-47 VKFADNS
+47 VKFADKS
-54 SFQLKYDR
+54 SFDLKYDR
-62 SNKLQSTGMS
+62 NDKLQSTGMS
-72 AVDKAFAKYGV
+72 AVDKLFTKYN
-83 VEVRQLCPSDE
+83 VESVRQLCPGDE
-94 KKRSFSTS
+94 KRHDFRTS

-107 NDVVERDL
+107 GDVVERDL
-115 SRLCLVR
+115 SRLCLVK
-122 IEPDASRAQ
+122 IGTDVSKTSE
-131 DADYNIQALT
+131 
-141 QQLIDTF
+141 LIDEF

-155 FAEPNYIMYSLG
+155 FAEPNYIAYALG
-167 IETTPSTSSGTMSVT
+167 IETQSLIDAETQ
-182 ESVEVPSYEGDGRDG
+182 SYGGDEDRDPD
-197 GYTYFNYVEYKNE
+197 YNYFAYKTYRKE
-210 PYYEQQWGIKATNLD
+210 PYYSQQWGISATNIDGLWQAYED
-225 DFWVAAENNAN
+225 DFDDNSSTE
-236 GDTPAKR
+236 R
-243 PVIAILDTGVDITHP
+243 PIIAILDTGVDITHT

-276 DDKNGFKDDLHGW
+276 DDGNGFKDDLHGW
-289 DFVNKTGDVRDYNLH
+289 DFVNKTGDVRDYNSH

-309 GIAAAVGDNGKGIT
+309 GIAAAVGTNGKGIV

-343 NVATIIEG
+343 AISTIIEG

-361 VISMSIGGYA
+361 IISMSIGTYA
-371 YSIAYEQALEQAY
+371 YSIALEQALAQAY
-384 QKCVIVAAAGNDG
+384 QNSVLVASAGNDRMG
-397 LNIDPT
+397 IDPRCAIPA
-403 APCAPILPPPMPCYP
+403 APMYP
-418 AAFTFVLGVQA
+418 AAFTFVLGVEA
-429 TGNSGGLAGFSNYDC
+429 THEEGYKAGFSNYDC
-444 DGPSYSGYSE
+444 DGPSYSQYSE

-461 LRAPGTNIMSTIPN
+461 LQAPGTSIISTVPN
-475 GKYKELNG
+475 GQYKYFNG

-497 LLSAKDY
+497 LLTAKDY

-546 DEGDGDGR
+546 EEGDGDGR

-565 TLRTTWGAAD
+565 TLRTTWGAAED
-575 SITYWIEF
+575 ITYWLEF

-635 LKATCPNAEAVMEYE
+635 LKATCPNAEEVMEYE

-657 GVELKGLLAEDMT
+657 GVELKGLLTEDMT
-670 LHPDV
+670 LSPDV
-675 HYIVTETFGITEGTT
+675 HYIVTESFGVTEGTT
-690 LTILPGTV
+690 LTILPGTI
-698 VKFKDNV
+698 VKFKDNIS
-705 KMVNNG
+705 MVNNG
-711 KIIAKGEPGNMITF
+711 KIIAKGAPGNMITF
-725 TKTDLGYGKYEM
+725 TKTDLGQGGYKLQLG
-737 TLRHCDTLSYCIIE
+737 LNDTLSYCIIE
-751 YAKNITTQNSVSYKY
+751 YAQNIANHKGTIRYEY
-766 CYYSDDYEFEYM
+766 CYYDDDYEFEYM
-778 NDILNSGSEFY
+778 NEILNYGTELN
-789 NIDITS
+789 NIDVAYS
-795 TRRGLLDNSIIR
+795 RSALLDNCIVR
-807 YNNNNGTLSCMS
+807 YNNSSYPYLLHD
-819 NVNVTNANLIYNESP
+819 VNVTNTNVMYNDGP
-834 ISIPSFSVSSST
+834 ISLPAYRT
-846 VDGLGMTYGNVIG
+846 LNTWVDGLRIGCGNG
-859 STFESANN
+859 PETSLESANN
-867 VIGNYFVTSA
+867 VIGNYCESY
-877 TGASTHAVANSRSSY
+877 STHSSGTYSSY
-892 ILLGNVFNNYQM
+892 VLLGNVFNNYQV
-904 NSNKKIISYNDIS
+904 NYYGNILSYNDVGID
-917 TTGSSMLVCPMNGTY
+917 GLSMIVCPMNGTY
-932 LGSSNNEI
+932 LGSSKDEI
-940 ISSHI
+940 ISTHI
-945 YDINTPGSTSLND
+945 YDIDTPGSSTFND
-958 ILESTAARRPSS
+958 IDESTAERRPLS

-998 GRHKFEVYFNRAMD
+998 GRHKFEIYFNRAMNT
-1012 ISKSPMVA
+1012 SVAPMVA

-1034 DGSWSAD
+1034 EGSWSAD

-1051 DAASVTDGL
+1051 DASSVTDGL
-1060 NRIYVANAQDNE
+1060 NRIYVANAMDNE
-1072 FFEIPFENLR
+1072 FFEIPFENKR
-1082 FNVQVSAAGS
+1082 FNVQVAAAGS
-1092 MSAGFEATPG
+1092 MSTGFEATPG
-1102 IGKVDLL
+1102 IGKVDLV

-1124 MYRYQKDAN
+1124 MYRYQRN
-1133 GISSDTILINKEM
+1133 ERGVNTDTLLVNNEL

-1160 ERYYYYYKTLR
+1160 ERYYYFYKTLR

-1180 NNVSTVPLTAQ
+1180 RNVSTVPLTAQ

-1205 IVTVVSYITGE
+1205 IVTVVSYITGG

-1228 NGDGEID
+1228 NGDGEVD

-1243 SIITTGKSDADNTP
+1243 SIITTGKSEADNTP

-1287 EDADEIEVLSAMDKF
+1287 DDAEEIEVLSAMDKF

-1322 GAKLAAG
+1322 GAKLGVG
-1329 KHAILRIS
+1329 KHAILRIGD
-1337 AAEVDDMILSDTQGV
+1337 AEMDEMILSDTEGV

-1386 PYVVGAASAKVT
+1386 PYVVGTASAKVT

>member
-1 MKKRIFTLMLVLA
+1 MLVLA
-14 TALCGFAQDRNNDD
+14 AALCGFAQDRNNDD

-47 VKFADNS
+47 VKFADKS
-54 SFQLKYDR
+54 AFQLKYDR
-62 SNKLQSTGMS
+62 HNKLQSTGMS
-72 AVDKAFAKYGV
+72 AVDKTFDKFNV
-83 VEVRQLCPSDE
+83 VEVKQLCPSDE
-94 KKRSFSTS
+94 KKRSFTTS
-102 KSYNG
+102 KCYNG

-122 IEPDASRAQ
+122 IEADASRAQ
-131 DADYNIQALT
+131 DADYNIQTLT
-141 QQLIDTF
+141 QQLIETF

-155 FAEPNYIMYSLG
+155 FAEPNYIMYALG
-167 IETTPSTSSGTMSVT
+167 VETTDLGEQSAVSGQQSVDN
-182 ESVEVPSYEGDGRDG
+182 GQL
-197 GYTYFNYVEYKNE
+197 FNYEAYQNE
-210 PYYEQQWGIKATNLD
+210 PYYEQQWGIKATKLD
-225 DFWVAAENNAN
+225 EFWAAAENNAN
-236 GDTPAKR
+236 GETPKKR

-258 DLAANI
+258 DLEANI

-289 DFVNKTGDVRDYNLH
+289 DFVNKTGDVRDYNSH

-309 GIAAAVGDNGKGIT
+309 GIAAAVGDNGKGVT

-343 NVATIIEG
+343 AISTIIEG

-361 VISMSIGGYA
+361 IISMSIGTYA
-371 YSIAYEQALEQAY
+371 YSIALEQALAQAY
-384 QKCVIVAAAGNDG
+384 QNSVLVAAAGNDG
-397 LNIDPT
+397 LPLDPSSCGFP
-403 APCAPILPPPMPCYP
+403 AGPMFP
-418 AAFTFVLGVQA
+418 AAFTFVLGVEA
-429 TGNSGGLAGFSNYDC
+429 TQQYPDFSPFGCGYRACFSNYDC
-444 DGPSYSGYSE
+444 DGPSYSRYSE

-461 LRAPGTNIMSTIPN
+461 IQAPGDGIISTIPN

-575 SITYWIEF
+575 SITYWLEF

-635 LKATCPNAEAVMEYE
+635 LKATCPNAESVMEYP

-657 GVELKGLLAEDMT
+657 GVELKGLLTEDMT

-675 HYIVTETFGITEGTT
+675 HYIVTESFGITEGTT

-698 VKFKDNV
+698 VKFKDNI

-725 TKTDLGYGKYEM
+725 TKTDLGYGLYE
-737 TLRHCDTLSYCIIE
+737 LALGRSDTLSYCIIE
-751 YAKNITTQNSVSYKY
+751 YAKYIYCKNSISYKY
-766 CYYSDDYEFEYM
+766 CYSDDDYEFEYM
-778 NDILNSGSEFY
+778 NNILNSGTELN
-789 NIDITS
+789 NIDITYN
-795 TRRGLLDNSIIR
+795 RKALLDNSIVR
-807 YNNNNGTLSCMS
+807 YSNNGGGSCLSAM
-819 NVNVTNANLIYNESP
+819 NITNTNLVYNQSS
-834 ISIPSFSVSSST
+834 ISIPNFGTSSTT
-846 VDGLGMTYGNVIG
+846 VDGLEISCDNGPGI
-859 STFESANN
+859 SFESANN
-867 VIGNYFVTSA
+867 VIGNYTVAGSTS
-877 TGASTHAVANSRSSY
+877 SSHADGTRSGY

-904 NSNKKIISYNDIS
+904 NSNKKIISYNDVSIS
-917 TTGSSMLVCPMNGTY
+917 GSSMIVCPMDGTY
-932 LGSSNNEI
+932 LGSSKDEI
-940 ISSHI
+940 ISTHI
-945 YDINTPGSTSLND
+945 YDIETPGSSTFND
-958 ILESTAARRPSS
+958 IDESTAARRPSS

-984 DAQDEFDEV
+984 DAQDEFEEV
-993 TPLGV
+993 VPLGV

-1012 ISKSPMVA
+1012 ISKPPMVA

-1102 IGKVDLL
+1102 IGKVDLV

-1124 MYRYQKDAN
+1124 MYRYQRDEN

-1146 ITDTLFTDFDVVPG
+1146 ITDTVYTDFDVVPG

-1171 TNLTESEAS
+1171 TNLTESDAS

-1191 PGDANGSLNVDVAD
+1191 PGDANGSLKVDVID
-1205 IVTVVSYITGE
+1205 IVTVVSYITGDN
-1216 MPQPFVFGAADV
+1216 PQPFIFGAADV
-1228 NGDGEID
+1228 NADGEID
-1235 VMDIVRII
+1235 VMDIVRIVN
-1243 SIITTGKSDADNTP
+1243 IIVSGKSGDEPASG
-1257 RATATYSI
+1257 ATAVYSI
-1265 VDGILYVDT
+1265 EDGILYVDT
-1274 PVELAGVQ
+1274 PVALGGVQ
-1282 VYFNC
+1282 VYLNC
-1287 EDADEIEVLSAMDKF
+1287 DNDADIETLSAMDKF
-1302 EQVAQFVND
+1302 ERVGQFVND
-1311 GRYMFMAYSMS
+1311 GRYLFMAYSLS
-1322 GAKLAAG
+1322 GEKLAPG
-1329 KHAILRIS
+1329 KHAILRIGV
-1337 AAEVDDMILSDTQGV
+1337 ADVEEMILADARG
-1352 NVIAVEDMM
+1352 NEVIAVEETMSIGANEM
-1361 NVNTPTEVY
+1361 FILSE
-1370 ALNKAYPNPFN
+1370 AYPNPFN
-1381 GSLNI
+1381 GTLNI
-1386 PYVVGAASAKVT
+1386 PYVIGAANADVM
-1398 LTISNMMGQEVAN
+1398 LTINNIMGQQVAN

-1417 SRGEYNYEWQPKT
+1417 SRGEYNYEWQPKS
-1430 DMPAGIYIIN
+1430 DMPSGIYIIN
-1440 MYVNGNMMQREKVV
+1440 MYVNGNMMQRNKVV

>member
-1 MKKRIFTLMLVLA
+1 MKKSFLTLMFVLA
-14 TALCGFAQDRNNDD
+14 TAVCAFAQDRNNDD

-47 VKFADNS
+47 VKFADKS
-54 SFQLKYDR
+54 AFQLKYDR
-62 SNKLQSTGMS
+62 HNKLQSTGMS
-72 AVDKAFAKYGV
+72 AVDKTFDKFNV
-83 VEVRQLCPSDE
+83 VEVKQLCPSDE
-94 KKRSFSTS
+94 KKRSFTTS
-102 KSYNG
+102 KCYNG

-122 IEPDASRAQ
+122 IEADASRAQ

-141 QQLIDTF
+141 QQLIETF

-155 FAEPNYIMYSLG
+155 FAEPNYIMYALDV
-167 IETTPSTSSGTMSVT
+167 ETMPSTSSGTMSVT
-182 ESVEVPSYEGDGRDG
+182 EPVEVPSYEGDERDG
-197 GYTYFNYVEYKNE
+197 DEYTYFNYEAYQNE
-210 PYYEQQWGIKATNLD
+210 PYYEQQWGIKATKLD
-225 DFWVAAENNAN
+225 EFWAAAENNAN
-236 GDTPAKR
+236 GEAPKKR

-258 DLAANI
+258 DLEANI

-289 DFVNKTGDVRDYNLH
+289 DFVNKTSDVRDYNSH

-309 GIAAAVGDNGKGIT
+309 GIAAAVGDNGKGVT

-343 NVATIIEG
+343 AISTIIEG
-351 IGYAKNNGAD
+351 INYAKNNGAD
-361 VISMSIGGYA
+361 IISMSIGTYA
-371 YSIAYEQALEQAY
+371 YSIALEQALAQAY
-384 QKCVIVAAAGNDG
+384 QSSVLVAAAGNDEMG
-397 LNIDPT
+397 IDPRCAT
-403 APCAPILPPPMPCYP
+403 PAAPMFP
-418 AAFTFVLGVQA
+418 AAFTFVLGVEA
-429 TGNSGGLAGFSNYDC
+429 TTNNGAKPDFSNFDC
-444 DGPSYSGYSE
+444 DGPSYSQYGE

-475 GKYKELNG
+475 GKYKNLQG

-546 DEGDGDGR
+546 EEGDGDGR

-565 TLRTTWGAAD
+565 TIRTTWGAAD
-575 SITYWIEF
+575 NITYWLEF

-635 LKATCPNAEAVMEYE
+635 LKAICPNAEAVMEYP

-657 GVELKGLLAEDMT
+657 GVELKGLLTEDMT

-675 HYIVTETFGITEGTT
+675 HYIVTESFGITEGTT

-698 VKFKDNV
+698 VKFKDNI
-705 KMVNNG
+705 KMANNG

-725 TKTDLGYGKYEM
+725 TKTDLGYGLYE
-737 TLRHCDTLSYCIIE
+737 LSLGRSDTLSYCIIE
-751 YAKNITTQNSVSYKY
+751 YAEKIYCRKYISYEY
-766 CYYSDDYEFEYM
+766 CYSYDDYEFEYM
-778 NDILNSGSEFY
+778 NNILNSGAELN
-789 NIDITS
+789 NIDITYK
-795 TRRGLLDNSIIR
+795 RRALLDNSIVR
-807 YNNNNGTLSCMS
+807 YNNYNGGGLCLSDM
-819 NVNVTNANLIYNESP
+819 NITNTNLVYNQSP
-834 ISIPSFSVSSST
+834 ISIPNFGIST
-846 VDGLGMTYGNVIG
+846 STTIDGLGISCDNGPGT
-859 STFESANN
+859 SFESANN
-867 VIGNYFVTSA
+867 VIGNYMLFRFAISSHDDGT
-877 TGASTHAVANSRSSY
+877 RSGY
-892 ILLGNVFNNYQM
+892 VLLGNVFNNYQVD
-904 NSNKKIISYNDIS
+904 NDKIISYNDVSIS
-917 TTGSSMLVCPMNGTY
+917 GSEMIVCPMDGTY
-932 LGSSNNEI
+932 LGSSKDEI
-940 ISSHI
+940 ISTHI
-945 YDINTPGSTSLND
+945 YDIETPGSSTFND
-958 ILESTAARRPSS
+958 IDESTAARRPSS

-1012 ISKSPMVA
+1012 ISKPPMVA

-1060 NRIYVANAQDNE
+1060 NRIYVANAQDND

-1082 FNVQVSAAGS
+1082 FNVQVSVAGS
-1092 MSAGFEATPG
+1092 MSTGFEATPG
-1102 IGKVDLL
+1102 IGKVDLV

-1124 MYRYQKDAN
+1124 MYRYQRDEN

-1146 ITDTLFTDFDVVPG
+1146 ITDTLYTDFDVVPG

-1171 TNLTESEAS
+1171 TNLTESDAS

-1191 PGDANGSLNVDVAD
+1191 PGDANGSLDVNVID
-1205 IVTVVSYITGE
+1205 IVTVVGYITGDN
-1216 MPQPFVFGAADV
+1216 PQPFIFDAADV
-1228 NGDGEID
+1228 NKDGEID
-1235 VMDIVRII
+1235 VMDIVRIVN
-1243 SIITTGKSDADNTP
+1243 IIVSGKSGEEPASG
-1257 RATATYSI
+1257 ATAVYSI
-1265 VDGILYVDT
+1265 EDGILYVDT
-1274 PVELAGVQ
+1274 PVALGGVQ
-1282 VYFNC
+1282 VYLNC
-1287 EDADEIEVLSAMDKF
+1287 DNDTDIETLSAMDKF
-1302 EQVAQFVND
+1302 ERVGQFVND
-1311 GRYMFMAYSMS
+1311 GRYLFMAYSLS
-1322 GAKLAAG
+1322 GEKLAPG
-1329 KHAILRIS
+1329 KHAILRIGR
-1337 AAEVDDMILSDTQGV
+1337 ADVEEMILADAKGNEV
-1352 NVIAVEDMM
+1352 LAVEDAMSV
-1361 NVNTPTEVY
+1361 NVMEEY
-1370 ALNKAYPNPFN
+1370 ILNQAYPNPFN
-1381 GSLNI
+1381 GTLNI
-1386 PYVVGAASAKVT
+1386 PYVIGAANADVM
-1398 LTISNMMGQEVAN
+1398 LTINNIMGQQVAN

-1417 SRGEYNYEWQPKT
+1417 SRGEYNYEWQPKSE
-1430 DMPAGIYIIN
+1430 MPSGIYIIN

>member
-14 TALCGFAQDRNNDD
+14 SALCGFAQDRNNDD

-47 VKFADNS
+47 VKFADKS
-54 SFQLKYDR
+54 AFQLKYDR
-62 SNKLQSTGMS
+62 HNKLQSTGMS
-72 AVDKAFAKYGV
+72 AVDKTFDKFNV
-83 VEVRQLCPSDE
+83 VEVKQLCPSDE
-94 KKRSFSTS
+94 KKRSFTTS
-102 KSYNG
+102 KCYNG

-122 IEPDASRAQ
+122 IEADASRAQ

-141 QQLIDTF
+141 QQLIETF

-155 FAEPNYIMYSLG
+155 FAEPNYIMYALG
-167 IETTPSTSSGTMSVT
+167 VETPSLQDT
-182 ESVEVPSYEGDGRDG
+182 ETPSYDGDERDG
-197 GYTYFNYVEYKNE
+197 DEYTYFNYEAYQNE
-210 PYYEQQWGIKATNLD
+210 PYYEQQWGIKATKLD
-225 DFWVAAENNAN
+225 EFWAAAENNAN
-236 GDTPAKR
+236 GETPKKR

-258 DLAANI
+258 DLEANI

-289 DFVNKTGDVRDYNLH
+289 DFVNKTSDVRDYNSH

-309 GIAAAVGDNGKGIT
+309 GIAAAVGDNGKGVT

-343 NVATIIEG
+343 AISTIIEG
-351 IGYAKNNGAD
+351 INYAKNNGAD
-361 VISMSIGGYA
+361 IISMSIGTYT
-371 YSIAYEQALEQAY
+371 YSIALEQALAQAY
-384 QKCVIVAAAGNDG
+384 QKCVIVAAAGNDENP
-397 LNIDPT
+397 LDL
-403 APCAPILPPPMPCYP
+403 LPMFP
-418 AAFTFVLGVQA
+418 AAFTFVLGVEA
-429 TGNSGGLAGFSNYDC
+429 TRNSGDLADFSNKDC

-475 GKYKELNG
+475 GKYKNLQG

-565 TLRTTWGAAD
+565 TLRTTWGEAD
-575 SITYWIEF
+575 SITYWLEF

-635 LKATCPNAEAVMEYE
+635 LKATCPNAEEVMEYE

-657 GVELKGLLAEDMT
+657 GVELKGLLTEDMT

-675 HYIVTETFGITEGTT
+675 HYIVTESFGITEGTT

-698 VKFKDNV
+698 VKFKDNI

-725 TKTDLGYGKYEM
+725 TKTDLGYGLYE
-737 TLRHCDTLSYCIIE
+737 LSLGRSDTLSYCIIE
-751 YAKNITTQNSVSYKY
+751 YAERIYCRKSISYEY
-766 CYYSDDYEFEYM
+766 CYSDDDYEFEYM
-778 NDILNSGSEFY
+778 NNILNSGAELN
-789 NIDITS
+789 NIDITYN
-795 TRRGLLDNSIIR
+795 RRALLDNSIVR
-807 YNNNNGTLSCMS
+807 YNNYNGGGCCLSDM
-819 NVNVTNANLIYNESP
+819 NITNTNLVYNQSP
-834 ISIPSFSVSSST
+834 ISIPNFGIST
-846 VDGLGMTYGNVIG
+846 STTIDGLRISCDNGPGT
-859 STFESANN
+859 SFESANN
-867 VIGNYFVTSA
+867 VIGNYMKVSF
-877 TGASTHAVANSRSSY
+877 ANSTTSSHADGTRSGY

-904 NSNKKIISYNDIS
+904 DGNKIISYNDVSIS
-917 TTGSSMLVCPMNGTY
+917 GSSMIVCPMDGTY
-932 LGSSNNEI
+932 LGSSKDEI
-940 ISSHI
+940 ISTHI
-945 YDINTPGSTSLND
+945 YDIETPGSSTFND
-958 ILESTAARRPSS
+958 IDESTAARRPSS

-998 GRHKFEVYFNRAMD
+998 GRHKFEVYFNRVMD
-1012 ISKSPMVA
+1012 ISKPPMVA

-1051 DAASVTDGL
+1051 DASAVTDGL

-1102 IGKVDLL
+1102 IGKVDLV

-1124 MYRYQKDAN
+1124 MYRYQRDEN

-1146 ITDTLFTDFDVVPG
+1146 ITDTLYTDFDVVPG

-1171 TNLTESEAS
+1171 TNLTESDAS

-1191 PGDANGSLNVDVAD
+1191 PGDANGSLNVNVID
-1205 IVTVVSYITGE
+1205 IVTVVSYITGDN
-1216 MPQPFVFGAADV
+1216 PQPFIFDAADV
-1228 NGDGEID
+1228 NKDGEID
-1235 VMDIVRII
+1235 VMDIVRIVN
-1243 SIITTGKSDADNTP
+1243 IIVSGKSGDEPASG
-1257 RATATYSI
+1257 ATAVYSI
-1265 VDGILYVDT
+1265 EDGILYVDT
-1274 PVELAGVQ
+1274 PVALGGVQ
-1282 VYFNC
+1282 VYLNC
-1287 EDADEIEVLSAMDKF
+1287 DNEANIETLSAMDKF
-1302 EQVAQFVND
+1302 ERVGQFVND
-1311 GRYMFMAYSMS
+1311 GRYLFMAYSLS
-1322 GAKLAAG
+1322 GEKLAPG
-1329 KHAILRIS
+1329 KHAILRIGR
-1337 AAEVDDMILSDTQGV
+1337 ADVEEMILADAKGNEV
-1352 NVIAVEDMM
+1352 LAVEDAMSV
-1361 NVNTPTEVY
+1361 NVMEEY
-1370 ALNKAYPNPFN
+1370 ILNQAYPNPFN
-1381 GSLNI
+1381 GTLNI
-1386 PYVVGAASAKVT
+1386 PYVIGAANADVM
-1398 LTISNMMGQEVAN
+1398 LTINNIMGQQVAN

-1417 SRGEYNYEWQPKT
+1417 SRGEYNYEWQPKS
-1430 DMPAGIYIIN
+1430 DMPSGIYIIN